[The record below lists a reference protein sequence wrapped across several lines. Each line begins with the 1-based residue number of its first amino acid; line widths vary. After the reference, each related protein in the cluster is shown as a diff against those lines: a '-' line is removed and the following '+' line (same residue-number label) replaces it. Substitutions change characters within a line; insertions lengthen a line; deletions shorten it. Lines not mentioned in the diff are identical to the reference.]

1 MNVLELDITQ
11 MNDLEIKGALHGFIE
26 KAKNRKQLLRFMEAL
41 TNTLDDDTAFWQD
54 YSPEQ
59 RVEIE
64 EAIEESY
71 QPENWVPHEEVMQ
84 KYAQWLKK

>member
-41 TNTLDDDTAFWQD
+41 TSTLDEDASFWKD

-59 RVEIE
+59 RGEIE

-71 QPENWVPHEEVMQ
+71 QPENWVSHEEVMQ